1 MSKKSYFIFIFLIA
15 FCHQL
20 FSQEES
26 QNTFSL
32 TELLQILES
41 HSAYTFSYADEDLKN
56 IEVPEP
62 PNMLSVTETI
72 AFLQEKTG
80 FKFTLIGEHQII
92 VDAPIPVEQKPE
104 KITVEELDEVILT
117 NVIAKG
123 VSKIK
128 DGSFKINFDE
138 IGIIP
143 GLIENDAF
151 QTIQALPGVESVNE
165 KVSNINIRGG
175 TNDQNLILWDGIRLY
190 QSGHFFGLISAINP
204 HQNHT
209 VSLYKN
215 GTPATYGNSVSSVI
229 ELSSAKKLNDDF
241 EAEVGL
247 TFLSA
252 DAFIDTP
259 LDKKSSIQIA
269 ARTSINGAFITP
281 TYLQYYDRAFQNT
294 EIANTNR
301 NAINTEE
308 EFRFSDV
315 SFRWL
320 YQLSEKDVLRL
331 NYFSIANELSFTAEE
346 FNQNSMETKESTLSQ
361 NSLGMGAFYK
371 RNWTENFST
380 QLQLFHS
387 NYHLNSTNRILNT
400 NTFFEQENNLAET
413 AFKISSKWKLNE
425 RFELNSGYEFSSTT
439 SRDAEADEEIT
450 NEDLIENRL
459 NVNNLFSSLRYQS
472 SSRKTLVHLDA
483 RINYFNDFD
492 ILLAEPRLSFNQQF
506 LKNFSVE
513 VLGELKSQYLSQIV
527 NFQNDFLGIE
537 NRKWQLADQFNFP
550 ITKSRQAS
558 IGVNYQKNNWLASFE
573 SYVKKVEGISSQ
585 SQGFQN
591 QYEYA
596 QIIGDYRIVGL
607 DILLNKKFRNFDAR
621 LSYSLTDNDYFFD
634 DLSVNEIP
642 NNFEIVNSF
651 TFATSYSYKNFKASG
666 GLIWRTGK
674 PFTPIS
680 ANGLANNQFD
690 YEPIN
695 SNNLKD
701 YMRIDI
707 SVSQEFKIQKKLLAY
722 AGLSIWNL
730 LDREN
735 IINSYYRQND
745 NNQIYLVEQKALGL
759 TPNFVFRVKF

>member
-1 MSKKSYFIFIFLIA
+1 MNKSYFVFIFIIA

-20 FSQEES
+20 FSQEKS
-26 QNTFSL
+26 QNTFPL
-32 TELLQILES
+32 TELLQILEN
-41 HSAYTFSYADEDLKN
+41 HSDYKFSYADEDLKD

-72 AFLQEKTG
+72 AFLEEKTG
-80 FKFTLIGEHQII
+80 FKFMLIGTNQII
-92 VDAPIPVEQKPE
+92 VNAPIPIDQKPE

-128 DGSFKINFDE
+128 DGSFKINFDK

-175 TNDQNLILWDGIRLY
+175 TNDQNLILWDGIRVY

-209 VSLYKN
+209 VNLYKN
-215 GTPATYGNSVSSVI
+215 GTPSSYGNSVSSVI
-229 ELSSAKKLNDDF
+229 SLSSEKKINDDF
-241 EAEVGL
+241 EAELGL

-269 ARTSINGAFITP
+269 ARTSINGAFVTP

-294 EIANTNR
+294 EVAGNTQST
-301 NAINTEE
+301 INTEE

-320 YQLSEKDVLRL
+320 YQLSEKDLLRL
-331 NYFSIANELSFTAEE
+331 NYFSISNELGFTAEQ
-346 FNQNSMETKESTLSQ
+346 FNQNSTETKVSTLSQ
-361 NSLGMGAFYK
+361 NSLGMGAFYR
-371 RNWTENFST
+371 RNWTNKFSS

-387 NYHLNSTNRILNT
+387 NYNLNSTNQALNT
-400 NTFFEQENNLAET
+400 TTFFEQQNNLAET
-413 AFKISSKWKLNE
+413 AFKINFDWSLSEGFDLN
-425 RFELNSGYEFSSTT
+425 NGYEFSSTT
-439 SRDAEADEEIT
+439 SRDAAAEEKIT
-450 NEDLIENRL
+450 NDDLIKNRL
-459 NVNNLFSSLRYQS
+459 NVNSLFSSLRYQS
-472 SSRKTLVHLDA
+472 FSKKTVINLGGRV
-483 RINYFNDFD
+483 NYFNDFEL
-492 ILLAEPRLSFNQQF
+492 LLAEPRLSFNQQF
-506 LKNFSVE
+506 LGNFSVE
-513 VLGELKSQYLSQIV
+513 VLGEIKSQYLSQIV

-537 NRKWQLADQFNFP
+537 NRKWQLADQKNFP
-550 ITKSRQAS
+550 VTKSRQAS
-558 IGVNYQKNNWLASFE
+558 IGFNYQKNNWLASIE
-573 SYVKKVEGISSQ
+573 SYIKKVEGISSQ

-607 DILLNKKFRNFDAR
+607 DILINKKFRNFDTR
-621 LSYSLTDNDYFFD
+621 LSYSLTDNNYYFKN
-634 DLSVNEIP
+634 LSLDEIP
-642 NNFEIVNSF
+642 NNFEIANSF

-695 SNNLKD
+695 SSDLKD
-701 YMRIDI
+701 YMRVDI

-730 LDREN
+730 LDRDN

>member
-1 MSKKSYFIFIFLIA
+1 MSKKSYFIVIFLFT
-15 FCHQL
+15 FCYQL

-26 QNTFSL
+26 QNTFPL
-32 TELLQILES
+32 IELLEILEG
-41 HSAYTFSYADEDLKN
+41 HSNYSFSYADEDLKN

-72 AFLQEKTG
+72 AFLEEKTG
-80 FKFTLIGEHQII
+80 FKFTLIGTNQIV
-92 VDAPIPVEQKPE
+92 VDANIPE
-104 KITVEELDEVILT
+104 KTPKQEFTVEKLDEIILT

-128 DGSFKINFDE
+128 GGSFKINFDE

-175 TNDQNLILWDGIRLY
+175 TNDQNLILWDGIRVY

-209 VSLYKN
+209 ATLYKN
-215 GTPATYGNSVSSVI
+215 GTPAYFGNSVSSVI
-229 ELSSAKKLNDDF
+229 ELASDKKLNDDF
-241 EAEVGL
+241 TAEIGL

-281 TYLQYYDRAFQNT
+281 TYLQYYDRAFQDT
-294 EIANTNR
+294 EVTTNPT
-301 NAINTEE
+301 NISNTEE
-308 EFRFSDV
+308 DFRFSDV

-320 YQLSEKDVLRL
+320 YQLSEKDLLRL
-331 NYFSIANELSFTAEE
+331 NYFSISNELGFTAKEL
-346 FNQNSMETKESTLSQ
+346 NNGTIETKSSKLSQ
-361 NSLGMGAFYK
+361 NSLGMGVYYR
-371 RNWTENFST
+371 RNWSENFTS
-380 QLQLFHS
+380 QLQLYHS
-387 NYHLNSTNRILNT
+387 NYHITATNEILNT
-400 NTFFEQENNLAET
+400 NDYLEQENNLYENALKLT
-413 AFKISSKWKLNE
+413 TKWTFNNH
-425 RFELNSGYEFSSTT
+425 FQLNSGYEFISTKIK
-439 SRDAEADEEIT
+439 DAEANEEIT
-450 NEDLIENRL
+450 NEDFVGNTI

-472 SSRKTLVHLDA
+472 PSKNTLINAGTRL
-483 RINYFNDFD
+483 NYFNDFN
-492 ILLAEPRLSFNQQF
+492 LFLAEPRVSINQQF
-506 LKNFSVE
+506 LNNFSVE
-513 VLGELKSQYLSQIV
+513 VLGEFKSQYLSQVI

-537 NRKWQLADQFNFP
+537 NRKWQLSNRQNFP
-550 ITKSRQAS
+550 IIQSRQAS
-558 IGVNYQKNNWLASFE
+558 LGLNYQKNNWLASIE
-573 SYVKKVEGISSQ
+573 SYLKKVEGISSQ

-596 QIIGDYRIVGL
+596 QIVGDYRILGL
-607 DILLNKKFRNFDAR
+607 DILINKKFKNFDAR
-621 LSYSLTDNDYFFD
+621 LSYSLTDNDYFFY
-634 DLSVNEIP
+634 DLSPTGIP

-651 TFATSYSYKNFKASG
+651 TFATSYNYKNFKASA

-674 PFTPIS
+674 PFTPITET
-680 ANGLANNQFD
+680 GLANNQFD

-695 SNNLKD
+695 SSNLKD
-701 YMRIDI
+701 YMRVDI

-735 IINSYYRQND
+735 IINSYYQQNEND
-745 NNQIYLVEQKALGL
+745 QIYLVQQEALGL